1 MSFWKQHQK
10 LLMQQW
16 DLRRRRIEREVA
28 ERRRDLVRRNLRQS
42 SEWGIYEPYTDWY
55 LDREV
60 EAFVAAVD
68 EVSGAGH
75 FDIDDESLDE
85 MDRLLADMID
95 RRQQLA
101 PVELLRELSDHYAR
115 VKGTARVGLLKVQSQ
130 RRAEREGGAAPPPLA
145 PIRRKSR
152 PAPEAPASA
161 PAEDPPAAAPVA
173 PPAPEAPST
182 PIDAHCLADNLRGL
196 GQLIQ
201 RLPDAEEQAETLE
214 ELQFVAEEATADP
227 ERRKL
232 RMVAAAL
239 ERIKARI
246 AAADPEAAAHAAR
259 LADPVRRWFEFG

>member
-28 ERRRDLVRRNLRQS
+28 ERRRDLMRRNLRQS

-55 LDREV
+55 LEHEV
-60 EAFVAAVD
+60 AEFVAVVD

-75 FDIDDESLDE
+75 FDIDDESLDD
-85 MDRLLADMID
+85 MDRLLAEMID

-101 PVELLRELSDHYAR
+101 PAELLPELGPQYAR
-115 VKGTARVGLLKVQSQ
+115 IKGAARVGLLKVQAQ
-130 RRAEREGGAAPPPLA
+130 RRAERARDAAPPPPA
-145 PIRRKSR
+145 PVRRKAR
-152 PAPEAPASA
+152 AAPET
-161 PAEDPPAAAPVA
+161 A
-173 PPAPEAPST
+173 PPAPAAEPATEAAVALPEPPAAT
-182 PIDAHCLADNLRGL
+182 LEAHRLTENLRDL
-196 GQLIQ
+196 AQLIQ
-201 RLPDAEEQAETLE
+201 RLPDPEDQAETLE
-214 ELQFVAEEATADP
+214 ELQFVAEEATANP

-246 AAADPEAAAHAAR
+246 AAADPDAAADAVR
-259 LADPVRRWFEFG
+259 LADPVRRWFDVS